1 MSADLTHVGVWLFDL
16 DNTLYP
22 VESGFM
28 GEIEGRM
35 TDYVQKLTGLERGEA
50 YRLQKK
56 YLAEHGLTLTGLIR
70 NHGIDPRDY
79 LALFHDLSLESLAH
93 DPDLI
98 AAIARLP
105 GRRLIFTNADDV
117 HAERVLDRLG
127 LAHLFED
134 VFHIGLTDYVPKP
147 HRSAFDR
154 LTAAHAIDPRETA
167 FFEDSE
173 RNLEPAAELGMTTI
187 LVGPHAPRST
197 APFVQHRVEKL
208 APFLRDAHVR
218 EAA

>member
-79 LALFHDLSLESLAH
+79 LALFHDLSLELSL
-93 DPDLI
+93 I
-98 AAIARLP
+98 
-105 GRRLIFTNADDV
+105 
-117 HAERVLDRLG
+117 
-127 LAHLFED
+127 
-134 VFHIGLTDYVPKP
+134 HI
-147 HRSAFDR
+147 
-154 LTAAHAIDPRETA
+154 
-167 FFEDSE
+167 
-173 RNLEPAAELGMTTI
+173 
-187 LVGPHAPRST
+187 
-197 APFVQHRVEKL
+197 
-208 APFLRDAHVR
+208 
-218 EAA
+218 